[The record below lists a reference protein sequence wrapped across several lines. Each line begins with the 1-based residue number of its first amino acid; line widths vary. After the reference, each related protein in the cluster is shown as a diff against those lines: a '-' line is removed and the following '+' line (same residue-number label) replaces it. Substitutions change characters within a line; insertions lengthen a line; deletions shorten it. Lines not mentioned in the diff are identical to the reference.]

1 MSRIAY
7 LFPGQGSQ
15 YIGMGREFYDTYPE
29 AQAVWKL
36 ADKVLQNLYWQDKR
50 EAQAESG
57 HPYSMEQLTF
67 EENPYINITEY
78 TQIAML
84 TMEVAIL
91 KVLEAKGLKAEMAAG
106 LSLGEYGALAASG
119 VMELPDLFRII
130 RMRGIYMQEAYP
142 EGGAMTAV
150 LGLDGDAVAAICER
164 TAKETG
170 KVVSVANYNCPG
182 QIVITGEADAVAA
195 ASEALK
201 EAGAK
206 RCIPLKV
213 SGPFHSALLKTAGE
227 QLAEELKSVK
237 LSTPWIPYVS
247 NVTADYVID
256 VSQVAELLKQQ
267 VSSPVHFTQSVE
279 RMIAD
284 GVDTFVE
291 IGPGKTLSGFVRK
304 IDRNV
309 KVYNPLKGQRTV
321 PLSPV
326 KKCGRTIGRR
336 IEKRQADNPLDPL
349 CVQRNSGL
357 CDRCVTGGGTVETTG
372 IQSRTFHPERRADD
386 RRWRGYFHRDRP
398 GEDAQQLRP

>member
-1 MSRIAY
+1 MSKIAY

-15 YIGMGREFYDTYPE
+15 YIGMGKEFYDAYAE

-50 EAQAESG
+50 EAQEESG

-67 EENPYINITEY
+67 EENPYINVTEY

-106 LSLGEYGALAASG
+106 LSLGEYGALAAAG

-142 EGGAMTAV
+142 EGGAMAAV
-150 LGLDGDAVAAICER
+150 LGLDGDTVAKICEQ

-170 KVVSVANYNCPG
+170 KVISVANYNCPG
-182 QIVITGEADAVAA
+182 QIVITGEADAVEA

-213 SGPFHSALLKTAGE
+213 SGPFHSALLKKAGE
-227 QLAEELKSVK
+227 QLAEELKSAK

-247 NVTADYVID
+247 NVTADYVTD
-256 VSQVAELLKQQ
+256 ASQVAELLKQQ
-267 VSSPVHFTQSVE
+267 VSSPVQFTQSIE

-291 IGPGKTLSGFVRK
+291 IGPGKTLSSFVRK

-309 KVYNPLKGQRTV
+309 KVYN
-321 PLSPV
+321 
-326 KKCGRTIGRR
+326 
-336 IEKRQADNPLDPL
+336 IEKPEDLDRVMEEL
-349 CVQRNSGL
+349 TC
-357 CDRCVTGGGTVETTG
+357 
-372 IQSRTFHPERRADD
+372 
-386 RRWRGYFHRDRP
+386 
-398 GEDAQQLRP
+398 